1 MNKKKKIK
9 LLASTSLAL
18 ATTVTLASCG
28 SKTTNYTVEFN
39 VNDPDTSDSIK
50 LDAIEAVKVKKGD
63 KVSSKTLTYEGYT
76 FDGWYLSDGTKYDF
90 SKEVTS
96 NLTLIAKWTKNATPT
111 TPTTPTTEKVTITF
125 NTNGGSSVASQ
136 EIDKGTKASEPTAPT
151 KAETDSVTY
160 TFEGWYTDETLTAAF
175 SFDTAVNANI
185 TLYAK
190 WSETQNTDSTNNKK
204 VVSGTYNIGDFSSYT
219 GTLSQ
224 AVKNGLFTIESGIEM
239 RARAKKWT
247 KSTYSGYSVDT
258 QTTLSGASNIESFT
272 HSIKITNTKGLIFNS
287 VGEGYITVYVQNGS
301 SGATT
306 SSISVVDPDGTK
318 TDYAIPGGDNG
329 SPVVQVYIP
338 ITKTGN
344 YQILRTA
351 TSGTVDLYYSEY
363 KLEVEE
369 SAPKS
374 ITIEN
379 DGITNYLVGS
389 TFQSSELA
397 VSINYENGTSEGLNV
412 KDLTI
417 DSSKVDFTT
426 AGTYKVKVSYK
437 AFDAEYDVNVY
448 ALDSVELG
456 FNAIEK
462 SSNNT
467 LAGNGQYINKTVQQ
481 VYKLNDTLDKDALTI
496 TAIGKCG
503 DKEWEFSLET
513 NSNLVTISTVDFTT
527 AGEKEVT
534 VTVKSG
540 SGDNEVTKSETF
552 KIYVVDTAVCQAT
565 VNSATVCNVYVD
577 KNYTGTIGAKTTL
590 SQYTDDSN
598 DAIEANTFTTI
609 QQALDFLGLQDG
621 ISDYRKNVY
630 IAEGTYNEK
639 LEITLPYT
647 SLISTSRNP
656 ENTIIEWNSVYGK
669 EDESGF
675 SHVTDSTQ
683 TVAVRES
690 AVGCELIGITISNY
704 YNSISAYNG
713 TSYEG
718 SGERALALLVQG
730 DKLLIQ
736 NSRLL
741 GWQDTIELFT
751 GRAYIK
757 DSFICGTVDYI
768 FGTNGTAYFDGCTI
782 ETRKGKSSGTE
793 DKVNAYITAFKG
805 QNKTATDAP
814 TYGAIFNNCN
824 FTTSS
829 DFVGTYAIARPW
841 ASTSN
846 VVYLNSTFDS
856 KLATDEN
863 KTIATGLLSDV
874 NIATL
879 NIKFYNNKYADGTV
893 ITLTDNLTNVNT
905 TLTAEEAAK
914 YTEFATIF
922 GKSNGGVTYTDVWN
936 PESKSID
943 VDDKTY
949 YYFNGN
955 SSSTGTSYTYTEKAT
970 GKTTTLGGLSIDAT
984 SGKLEAR
991 VDGDS
996 QWNAGTTISLE
1007 VEANTSITVNTHTS
1021 SYGYK
1026 VEGSVDTTVKYA
1038 NADTVTYFF
1047 ADAQTVTFTATSQVY
1062 LYSIIVDPNEEAP
1075 ADATLT
1081 DIILDTT
1088 NVTKAFE
1095 KDATFDSTG
1104 LVVKGVYSDNTIV
1117 ELASTA
1123 YTVDSSA
1130 VTMTT
1135 DGTYDVTV
1143 TIGTITKKYSVI
1155 VGSVDTTIKSNTFVT
1170 YKGGTY
1176 SATATTTTA
1185 LNHNDTSNT
1194 IDATSTAV
1202 TLNGITY
1209 TGAKSNNTNNW
1220 LQFNTGAT
1228 ISFKVSGA
1236 CTVIVYY
1243 YQGAASK
1250 ASVDLDGATITTS
1263 TTASTPSDSTA
1274 YKYSV
1279 TEGGTVTITSTA
1291 NGYIGAIEIVF

>member
-9 LLASTSLAL
+9 LIASTSLAL
-18 ATTVTLASCG
+18 ATTLTLVSCG
-28 SKTTNYTVEFN
+28 SKTTSYTVEFN

-50 LDAIEAVKVKKGD
+50 LDTIETVKVKKGD

-96 NLTLIAKWTKNATPT
+96 NLTLIAKWTKNT

-136 EIDKGTKASEPTAPT
+136 EIDKGTKATMPTAPT

-160 TFEGWYTDETLTAAF
+160 TFEGWYTDEALTAAF
-175 SFDTAVNANI
+175 SFDTAVSANI

-190 WSETQNTDSTNNKK
+190 WSETPKEVKPQDTTQTVIKEITWNDRTYDNTTTNTYDNVVVYAGGELDKSSTKKITKYDETTVVAPRLKLKGVSEYDGGKTDSATGYEVGTTVISDVSKIKSKAIK
-204 VVSGTYNIGDFSSYT
+204 VTLQGKGQLDIAVAPAGTGERSITILDS
-219 GTLSQ
+219 
-224 AVKNGLFTIESGIEM
+224 NGKSIY
-239 RARAKKWT
+239 T
-247 KSTYSGYSVDT
+247 KSTTTSDVFNINLTGLEKGDYYIVESNGYNFYYIGTKVEAEKSEAT
-258 QTTLSGASNIESFT
+258 GIEIS
-272 HSIKITNTKGLIFNS
+272 TKGKTSYFAGQTLD
-287 VGEGYITVYVQNGS
+287 
-301 SGATT
+301 T
-306 SSISVVDPDGTK
+306 SSIKVNLKYKNGA
-318 TDYAIPGGDNG
+318 TDELSSNDY
-329 SPVVQVYIP
+329 
-338 ITKTGN
+338 
-344 YQILRTA
+344 
-351 TSGTVDLYYSEY
+351 
-363 KLEVEE
+363 EV
-369 SAPKS
+369 
-374 ITIEN
+374 T
-379 DGITNYLVGS
+379 S
-389 TFQSSELA
+389 TFDK
-397 VSINYENGTSEGLNV
+397 T
-412 KDLTI
+412 K
-417 DSSKVDFTT
+417 
-426 AGTYKVKVSYK
+426 AGTYSVTVKYK
-437 AFDAEYDVNVY
+437 ENTNFTASYDVNVY
-448 ALDSVELG
+448 DLANIELG

-462 SSNNT
+462 SSSNT
-467 LAGNGQYINKTVQQ
+467 KAGNGQYINKTVQQ

-496 TAIGKCG
+496 TALS
-503 DKEWEFSLET
+503 EN
-513 NSNLVTISTVDFTT
+513 NSYEELLDTAASYVTISGFDSTT
-527 AGEKEVT
+527 SGEKT
-534 VTVKSG
+534 VTVK
-540 SGDNEVTKSETF
+540 VTLNGVEKTQTF
-552 KIYVVDTAVCQAT
+552 KVYVVDTAVCKAT
-565 VNSATVCNVYVD
+565 VNSATICNVYVD

-598 DAIEANTFTTI
+598 AAIEANTFTTI

-621 ISDYRKNVY
+621 ISEYRKNVY

-639 LEITLPYT
+639 LELTLPYT
-647 SLISTSRNP
+647 SLIATSANA
-656 ENTIIEWNSVYGK
+656 ENTIIEWDSVYGK

-690 AVGCELIGITISNY
+690 AKCCELIGITISNY

-782 ETRKGKSSGTE
+782 ETRKGKASGTD

-805 QNKTATDAP
+805 QNKSSSDAP
-814 TYGAIFNNCN
+814 KYGAIFNNCN

-846 VVYLNSTFDS
+846 VVYLNSKFDS

-863 KTIATGLLSDV
+863 KTISTGLLSDV

-879 NIKFYNNKYADGTV
+879 NIKFYNNKYADGTA
-893 ITLTDNLTNVNT
+893 ITLTDNLSNVNT
-905 TLTAEEAAK
+905 ILTAEEAAK

-922 GKSNGGVTYTDVWN
+922 GKTNGGVTYDDVWD

-949 YYFNGN
+949 YYFNGL
-955 SSSTGTSYTYTEKAT
+955 SSSTGTSYTYTEKAS
-970 GKTTTLGGLSIDAT
+970 GKTTTLGGLTIDAT

-991 VDGDS
+991 TDGDS
-996 QWNAGTTISLE
+996 QWNAGTTISLD
-1007 VEANTSITVNTHTS
+1007 VEANTSITVNTYSTT
-1021 SYGYK
+1021 YGYK
-1026 VEGSVDTTVKYA
+1026 VAGSVDTTVKYA
-1038 NADTVTYFF
+1038 NSDTVTYFF
-1047 ADAQTVTFTATSQVY
+1047 ASAQTVTFTATSQVY
-1062 LYSIIVDPNEEAP
+1062 LYSIIVNPNEEAP
-1075 ADATLT
+1075 AAATLT
-1081 DIILDTT
+1081 DIVLDTT

-1117 ELASTA
+1117 ELPSTSYA
-1123 YTVDSSA
+1123 VDSSA
-1130 VTMTT
+1130 VIMTT
-1135 DGTYDVTV
+1135 DGVYDVTV
-1143 TIGTITKKYSVI
+1143 TIGTISKTYSVT

-1170 YKGGTY
+1170 YKGGSY
-1176 SATATTTTA
+1176 SATATTTTS
-1185 LNHNDTSNT
+1185 LNHNDKDGTMVSSTSECTYDNIT
-1194 IDATSTAV
+1194 YNGAV
-1202 TLNGITY
+1202 TNG
-1209 TGAKSNNTNNW
+1209 GGNW
-1220 LQFNTGAT
+1220 LKFNTGAT

-1236 CTVIVYY
+1236 CTIKIYY
-1243 YQGAASK
+1243 YQGTVNST
-1250 ASVDLDGATITTS
+1250 VNLDGTTIATS
-1263 TTASTPSDSTA
+1263 TTPSTASDSTA
-1274 YKYSV
+1274 YEYSV
-1279 TEGGTVTITSTA
+1279 TAGGIVTITSTT

>member
-96 NLTLIAKWTKNATPT
+96 NLTLIAKWTKNTTPT

-190 WSETQNTDSTNNKK
+190 WSETPKEVKPQDTTQTVIKEITWNDRTYDNTTTNTYDNVVVYAGGEKIDTGSTKSITKYDGTTVVAPRLKLKGVSEYEGGKTDSASGYEVGTTVISDVSKIKSKAIKVTLQGKGQLDIAVAAAGSGDRSITIIDSLGKSIYTKATAASDMFNINLTNLEKGDYYIVESNGYNFYYIGTK
-204 VVSGTYNIGDFSSYT
+204 VETEKSEAT
-219 GTLSQ
+219 
-224 AVKNGLFTIESGIEM
+224 GIEI
-239 RARAKKWT
+239 
-247 KSTYSGYSVDT
+247 S
-258 QTTLSGASNIESFT
+258 
-272 HSIKITNTKGLIFNS
+272 TKGKTSYFAGQTLD
-287 VGEGYITVYVQNGS
+287 
-301 SGATT
+301 T
-306 SSISVVDPDGTK
+306 SSIKVNLKYKNGA
-318 TDYAIPGGDNG
+318 TDELSSNDY
-329 SPVVQVYIP
+329 
-338 ITKTGN
+338 
-344 YQILRTA
+344 
-351 TSGTVDLYYSEY
+351 
-363 KLEVEE
+363 EV
-369 SAPKS
+369 
-374 ITIEN
+374 T
-379 DGITNYLVGS
+379 S
-389 TFQSSELA
+389 TFDK
-397 VSINYENGTSEGLNV
+397 T
-412 KDLTI
+412 K
-417 DSSKVDFTT
+417 
-426 AGTYKVKVSYK
+426 AGTYSVTVKYK
-437 AFDAEYDVNVY
+437 ENTDFTASYDVNVY
-448 ALDSVELG
+448 DLANIELG

-467 LAGNGQYINKTVQQ
+467 LAGNGQYVNKTVQQ
-481 VYKLNDTLDKDALTI
+481 VYKINDTLDKDALTI
-496 TAIGKCG
+496 TALSI
-503 DKEWEFSLET
+503 D
-513 NSNLVTISTVDFTT
+513 NSYEELLDVSASYVTILGFDSTT
-527 AGEKEVT
+527 AGEKT
-534 VTVKSG
+534 VTVK
-540 SGDNEVTKSETF
+540 VTLNGVEKTQTF
-552 KIYVVDTAVCQAT
+552 KVYVVDTAVCQAT

-590 SQYTDDSN
+590 SQYTDDS
-598 DAIEANTFTTI
+598 DAAIEANTFTTI

-647 SLISTSRNP
+647 SLISTSTNP

-949 YYFNGN
+949 YYFNGS

-1038 NADTVTYFF
+1038 NADSVTYFF

-1095 KDATFDSTG
+1095 KDVTFDSTG

-1117 ELASTA
+1117 ELPSTA

-1143 TIGTITKKYSVI
+1143 TSGTITKKYSVT

-1209 TGAKSNNTNNW
+1209 TGAKSNNTNDW
-1220 LQFNTGAT
+1220 LKFNTGAT

-1250 ASVDLDGATITTS
+1250 ASVALDGATITTS
-1263 TTASTPSDSTA
+1263 TTASSEQSTA